1 MALTTIA
8 NLATGDTIT
17 ESWVDSV
24 TLNANQHKDFAE
36 GTTPFPGSIQKFAND
51 SNFYVQKASNIVYL
65 GMDAGDGFYFN
76 RTTNA
81 FNFYVGGVEKFVIDA
96 SGLIQTAAFTSTEQA
111 ITNGSTANVA
121 HGFAS
126 IPRWVFVRYATASG
140 ALSAAT
146 RVAVPSYVSFGSQLR
161 IEQVGGTNVVLINN
175 TGATVYAYVLA
186 LL

>member
-1 MALTTIA
+1 MALSVLSD
-8 NLATGDTIT
+8 LAIGDTIT
-17 ESWVDSV
+17 EAWLDDVR
-24 TLNANQHKDFAE
+24 LNLNQHKTFAE
-36 GTTPFPGSIQKFAND
+36 GTAPFPGTAQAFGNDANFALNYNSGNPLLQFD
-51 SNFYVQKASNIVYL
+51 GTDFLLYARGSNEY
-65 GMDAGDGFYFN
+65 G
-76 RTTNA
+76 
-81 FNFYVGGVEKFVIDA
+81 FYVGGAKKFAIDA
-96 SGLIQTAAFTSTEQA
+96 SGLIQTAAFTSAEQT

-146 RVAVPSYVSFGSQLR
+146 RVAVPSYVSFGAQLR